1 MNKNRENDNV
11 TQNQTETMR
20 PFWIA
25 FASGFCLVLSFH
37 PFGLPLVGWLTP
49 VGYLF
54 LIHTTDLSARKPKT
68 QIWFACFLNSM
79 ILFQCVR
86 LPHWAGYVGWPLLAS
101 YLCCYPFLF
110 VVLTRHAVQRW
121 RSPMLIAA
129 PIIWCG
135 LELLQARLFTGIS
148 LGMLS
153 HTQVAFPIVIQVAD
167 VAGCYTISFL
177 MVLIAT
183 GLFQFGALFFAVPN
197 KRQKPIFGLSVA
209 VGGLICLLLYGQ
221 NRLENANQTAEEHQ
235 YRIALIQGAIDT
247 QFPADEKSMVEYI
260 TRIRDQYVELSVSSR
275 ADSEVKLIIWPE
287 SMFLALDAFSES
299 ETLSN
304 EQDTNL
310 RKYQQTLA
318 NAARFACGAVMQAKN
333 GQWVQANEAVP
344 MLLGANSTR
353 IEESGIYN
361 SAIQI
366 DINGKVTSRY
376 SKMNLVLFGEYVP
389 FGDRFPWLY
398 NFFPMGAG
406 LKPGTAPTAM
416 KLDSFIMSPNIC
428 FESTYPHLIRQQISE
443 LASAGNPPDCLVNLS
458 NDGWFWGSNAL
469 DLHLANNILRS
480 VENRIPSLIAANTGF
495 SGQIDS
501 AGRIIKKGPRRAKEV
516 VFVDMI
522 TSPNRSTYAT
532 VGDLPWILCLILVFV
547 TFCDSIR
554 IQFQSRKL
562 QLQNRRDD
570 VRNSSR

>member
-1 MNKNRENDNV
+1 
-11 TQNQTETMR
+11 
-20 PFWIA
+20 
-25 FASGFCLVLSFH
+25 
-37 PFGLPLVGWLTP
+37 
-49 VGYLF
+49 
-54 LIHTTDLSARKPKT
+54 
-68 QIWFACFLNSM
+68 
-79 ILFQCVR
+79 
-86 LPHWAGYVGWPLLAS
+86 
-101 YLCCYPFLF
+101 
-110 VVLTRHAVQRW
+110 
-121 RSPMLIAA
+121 
-129 PIIWCG
+129 
-135 LELLQARLFTGIS
+135 
-148 LGMLS
+148 
-153 HTQVAFPIVIQVAD
+153 
-167 VAGCYTISFL
+167 
-177 MVLIAT
+177 
-183 GLFQFGALFFAVPN
+183 
-197 KRQKPIFGLSVA
+197 
-209 VGGLICLLLYGQ
+209 
-221 NRLENANQTAEEHQ
+221 
-235 YRIALIQGAIDT
+235 
-247 QFPADEKSMVEYI
+247 
-260 TRIRDQYVELSVSSR
+260 
-275 ADSEVKLIIWPE
+275 
-287 SMFLALDAFSES
+287 
-299 ETLSN
+299 
-304 EQDTNL
+304 
-310 RKYQQTLA
+310 
-318 NAARFACGAVMQAKN
+318 
-333 GQWVQANEAVP
+333 